1 MIVRGF
7 VSFHITPII
16 EWPKI
21 YKWVTGLKKKQDEK
35 KRIGMDK
42 RHGFAG
48 GFPNSDLLNLQGFH
62 IMSHTSF
69 HMKNQNEKERKASSS
84 KKRIWLQRG

>member
-1 MIVRGF
+1 
-7 VSFHITPII
+7 
-16 EWPKI
+16 
-21 YKWVTGLKKKQDEK
+21 
-35 KRIGMDK
+35 MDK

-69 HMKNQNEKERKASSS
+69 HMKNQNEKERKKGQFIQKEDMAPEGVVTL
-84 KKRIWLQRG
+84 KNVDTFELK